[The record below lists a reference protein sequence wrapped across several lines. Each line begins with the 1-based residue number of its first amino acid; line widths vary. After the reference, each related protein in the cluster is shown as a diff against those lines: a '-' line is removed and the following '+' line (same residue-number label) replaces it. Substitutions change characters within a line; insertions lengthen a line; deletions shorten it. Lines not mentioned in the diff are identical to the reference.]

1 MKLPNLG
8 RTVLCLLLV
17 VISIGAWSAGTEQ
30 DLDAAEEGFIAALLA
45 NDRSELEKVLGAEF
59 FYNTAT
65 GRSLTKKAFLQ
76 YLDAGQLSVQFAARS
91 EVRTTYYED
100 VAIVSGVYRVE
111 AVLAGKASTS
121 RSRYLHVWYR
131 QNSSWR
137 LVARQV
143 TYLDG

>member
-1 MKLPNLG
+1 M
-8 RTVLCLLLV
+8 LCLLLV
-17 VISIGAWSAGTEQ
+17 VISIGAWSAGTEH

-65 GRSLTKKAFLQ
+65 GRSLVKKAFLQ
-76 YLDAGQLSVQFAARS
+76 YLDAGQLSVQSAARS

-100 VAIVSGVYRVE
+100 VAVVSGVYRVE
-111 AVLAGKASTS
+111 AVIAGKASTS